1 MGGPNVELY
10 RAIAGRFPGLQIQAS
25 GGVRSVAD
33 LTALAA
39 SGAAAAISGKALL
52 EQEFTI
58 EAALEALA

>member
-10 RAIAGRFPGLQIQAS
+10 RAIAERFPGLQIQAS

-52 EQEFTI
+52 EHEFTV